1 MLTNFFFPILVICA
15 VISLVDGIL
24 TLRYGKY
31 LSSFILFPKQHL
43 TIDTSDVLSALEKF
57 QAKIE
62 YLTSLKMGSVLFPLK
77 FFEIAR

>member
-1 MLTNFFFPILVICA
+1 MLVICA
-15 VISLVDGIL
+15 VTSLVDGIL

-31 LSSFILFPKQHL
+31 LSSFLLFTKQHL
-43 TIDTSDVLSALEKF
+43 TIDTSDLLSALEKF

-77 FFEIAR
+77 ILEMER